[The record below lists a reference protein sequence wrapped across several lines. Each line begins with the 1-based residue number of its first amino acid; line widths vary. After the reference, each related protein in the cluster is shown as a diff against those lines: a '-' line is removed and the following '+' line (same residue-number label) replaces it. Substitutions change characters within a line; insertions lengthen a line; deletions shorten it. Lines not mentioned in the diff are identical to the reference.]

1 MTTDPQRFRQE
12 LTDHLDWFAERG
24 RKVRFWWR
32 DDDAIEPTPAL
43 ERMLSLANTHTVD
56 LAFAVIP
63 KMATKALAERFADEP
78 HALVLQHGWQHKN
91 FQRKDLGEKAAEL
104 GSRRDPD
111 DLMAELKAGHD
122 RLRELF
128 GDKFVKAMVPPW
140 NRIDPEI
147 SRRLPGIGL
156 SGLSTFTWHN
166 FPRAHQ
172 LQSHIDILKWKKQ
185 VRFIGWESARL
196 RFDLQLTRRRN
207 TGAEPVGLLTH
218 HLVHDDG
225 CFEFLEIFLE
235 IAAHHEG
242 AEWPDVKSL
251 FGENGSWP
259 FG

>member
-1 MTTDPQRFRQE
+1 MTSDPQRFRQE
-12 LTDHLDWFAERG
+12 LTEHLDWFAERG

-43 ERMLSLANTHTVD
+43 ERMLSLANSHDVD
-56 LAFAVIP
+56 VAFAVIP

-78 HALVLQHGWQHKN
+78 HGLVLQHGWQHKN

-111 DLMAELKAGHD
+111 DLMAELKAGYD
-122 RLRELF
+122 RLQEFF

-207 TGAEPVGLLTH
+207 TRAEPVGLLTH

-242 AEWPDVKSL
+242 AEWPTVKSL
-251 FGENGSWP
+251 FAENGSWP

>member
-43 ERMLSLANTHTVD
+43 ERMLSLANTHKVD

-63 KMATKALAERFADEP
+63 KMATKALAERFADQP

-111 DLMAELKAGHD
+111 QLMAELKAGHD
-122 RLRELF
+122 RLLELF

-207 TGAEPVGLLTH
+207 TGTEPVGLLTH

-242 AEWPDVKSL
+242 AEWPEAKGL
-251 FGENGSWP
+251 FLLS
-259 FG
+259 

>member
-12 LTDHLDWFAERG
+12 LTDHLDWFAERD

-43 ERMLSLANTHTVD
+43 ERMLSLANTHKVD

-63 KMATKALAERFADEP
+63 KMATKALAERFADQT

-122 RLRELF
+122 RLQELF

-207 TGAEPVGLLTH
+207 TGSEPVGLLTH

-242 AEWPDVKSL
+242 AEWPDVKRL

>member
-1 MTTDPQRFRQE
+1 MTTDAKRFRQE

-32 DDDAIEPTPAL
+32 DDDAVEPTPAL
-43 ERMLSLANTHTVD
+43 ERMLSLADSHNVD

-63 KMATKALAERFADEP
+63 KMATRALAERLAGEP

-111 DLMAELKAGHD
+111 ELMAELKSGHD
-122 RLRELF
+122 RLQELF
-128 GDKFVKAMVPPW
+128 GEKFVKAMVPPW

-147 SRRLPGIGL
+147 SRRLPGLGL
-156 SGLSTFTWHN
+156 PGLSTFTWHN

-207 TGAEPVGLLTH
+207 TGTEPVGLLTH

-225 CFEFLEIFLE
+225 CFEFLDVFLE

-242 AEWPDVKSL
+242 AEWPEVKSL